1 MFKKNGMTVVL
12 RIICK
17 THMEAAKMPNE
28 TIQIIFLVLLNAYV
42 WGG

>member
-1 MFKKNGMTVVL
+1 
-12 RIICK
+12 
-17 THMEAAKMPNE
+17 MEAAKMPNE